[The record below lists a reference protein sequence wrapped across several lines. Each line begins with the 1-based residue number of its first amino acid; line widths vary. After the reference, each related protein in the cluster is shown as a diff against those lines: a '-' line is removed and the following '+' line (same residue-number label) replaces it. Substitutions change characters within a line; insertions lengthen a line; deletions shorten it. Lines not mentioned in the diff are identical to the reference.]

1 MWILI
6 EHVCIAPYFI
16 LIGITLWVRKLRFT
30 KVNIIVCTGMD
41 YLLCDQAG
49 LRILSEKYKSFHL
62 ENFLRIH
69 LRSKNV
75 GMDSQWL
82 WRDQPYFW
90 IKRRLWNRLSKFFM
104 KKDNHFTLLG
114 NSLSVQLLEFHAFT
128 AQGLGSTLNQR
139 DAAKEKKEKN
149 NLSF

>member
-1 MWILI
+1 
-6 EHVCIAPYFI
+6 
-16 LIGITLWVRKLRFT
+16 
-30 KVNIIVCTGMD
+30 
-41 YLLCDQAG
+41 
-49 LRILSEKYKSFHL
+49 
-62 ENFLRIH
+62 
-69 LRSKNV
+69 
-75 GMDSQWL
+75 
-82 WRDQPYFW
+82 
-90 IKRRLWNRLSKFFM
+90 M